1 MMHIGETEQPRLVN
15 LVYRKSRIL
24 KDEWE
29 RVLSQAQ
36 GLPSSHH
43 CIVIKC
49 LVTGSGCSLKED
61 VCLQEYKNDGRKT

>member
-1 MMHIGETEQPRLVN
+1 MHIGETEQPRLVN
-15 LVYRKSRIL
+15 LDYRKSRIL

-43 CIVIKC
+43 CIVINC
-49 LVTGSGCSLKED
+49 LVSVFRELPIGGCLITRI
-61 VCLQEYKNDGRKT
+61 QE